1 MLVRGFLNDAAAAAA
16 ADDDEVEE
24 GRFPMRL
31 CMSLELAWWESRLR
45 FPQGLQRHRWRW
57 LSGKKRMV
65 GP

>member
-1 MLVRGFLNDAAAAAA
+1 MLVRGFLDDAAAAAA

-45 FPQGLQRHRWRW
+45 FP
-57 LSGKKRMV
+57 
-65 GP
+65 